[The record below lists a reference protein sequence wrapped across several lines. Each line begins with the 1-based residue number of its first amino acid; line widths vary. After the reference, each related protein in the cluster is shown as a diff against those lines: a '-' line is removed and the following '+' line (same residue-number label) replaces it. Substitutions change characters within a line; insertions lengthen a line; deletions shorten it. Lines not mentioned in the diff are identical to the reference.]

1 MKEMVFLKG
10 NTPLTTSLVIAEGT
24 GNQHKSIVQLI
35 NDHKTRFERWGKI
48 HFVDLKTTNKF
59 MDRPENDSRSLSN
72 DGRGRPMKVALLNEQ
87 QATFLITLLRNNEV
101 VLDFKSE
108 LVDRFYKMRSA
119 LLNKQNE
126 QWREIRAAGKLGNRD
141 MCAVIHDVI
150 IPLAR
155 EQGSTAPDKFF
166 YANYQKAVNK
176 AASISSSS
184 RDDLPIGQLYEV
196 EKLQSMVEV
205 SIKGLAARGDDYKQ
219 IYRDTKQTLENYSR
233 LSLIA
238 ERFLPA

>member
-35 NDHKTRFERWGKI
+35 NDHKAHFERWGQV

-59 MDRPENDSRSLSN
+59 MDSPDGDNHRLSS
-72 DGRGRPMKVALLNEQ
+72 DGRGRPTKVALLNEQ

-108 LVDRFYKMRSA
+108 LVDRFYKMRST

-126 QWREIRAAGKLGNRD
+126 EWREIRAAGKLGNRD

-166 YANYQKAVNK
+166 YVNYQKAVNK
-176 AASISSSS
+176 AASISPNS

-238 ERFLPA
+238 ERFLSA

>member
-1 MKEMVFLKG
+1 MKDLVILK
-10 NTPLTTSLVIAEGT
+10 NRQALTTSLKVAEVFDKRHDNVIQAIET
-24 GNQHKSIVQLI
+24 ARNNLLNFKDVEKAII
-35 NDHKTRFERWGKI
+35 PTTY
-48 HFVDLKTTNKF
+48 VDAKG
-59 MDRPENDSRSLSN
+59 EH
-72 DGRGRPMKVALLNEQ
+72 RPMYLLNRDGFTFVAMGFTGAKATEFKWNYIQAFNAMEQ
-87 QATFLITLLRNNEV
+87 KLLQ
-101 VLDFKSE
+101 L
-108 LVDRFYKMRSA
+108 
-119 LLNKQNE
+119 QNDE
-126 QWREIRAAGKLGNRD
+126 WREIRSAGKLGNRD

-166 YANYQKAVNK
+166 YVNYQKAVNK
-176 AASISSSS
+176 AASISPNS